1 MSKRFLFWM
10 ALSAAIVLS
19 GCQTTG
25 RSSTSVG
32 PRVGPTA
39 STPLG
44 EEKKNY
50 DINSNIFLDV
60 AVPVFDPGIPEDL
73 DKLEK
78 DAVWPQ
84 LRRAEAN
91 RFSLKTKEALQKTGV
106 FGSVSVAPSPQVTA
120 EVYVLGKIEESNSE
134 DIEISIEVVDISGRR
149 WDTETFKHRVST
161 GFYRDKR
168 NDEKDSYG
176 PIFDDIADHVV
187 SLLKRRKEAQKE
199 ELKHIADIRFAQSF
213 SPEAFSEHLVTNR
226 SGYVSLRSLPAA
238 DDPAYARIRPLRV
251 QDQLFI
257 DRIQSQYEGFSAKT
271 DESYLTWQQET
282 LPSIVDARKARRAS
296 VAKGVLAAVLIGA
309 AVAGAADNNGSGLQD
324 VATVGAAI
332 GGGLLVKSALDS
344 RREARVHLAT
354 IDELGESLDIEMDP
368 QVVELED
375 KTIELTGTAQEQYI
389 QWKSHLKQI
398 YELEETP
405 DIQL

>member
-10 ALSAAIVLS
+10 ALSAAVVLS

-32 PRVGPTA
+32 PSVGPTA

-44 EEKKNY
+44 EKKKNH
-50 DINSNIFLDV
+50 DINSNVFLDV
-60 AVPVFDPGIPEDL
+60 AIPVFDPGIPEDF
-73 DKLEK
+73 DKLED
-78 DAVWPQ
+78 DAIWPQ

-91 RFSLKTKEALQKTGV
+91 RFALKTKEALQETGV
-106 FGSVSVAPSPQVTA
+106 FGAVSVAPSPQVTA

-134 DIEISIEVVDISGRR
+134 DIKISIEVVDISGRL
-149 WDTETFKHRVST
+149 WDKETFKHRVT
-161 GFYRDKR
+161 GGFYRDKR
-168 NDEKDSYG
+168 NNGKDSYS
-176 PIFDDIADHVV
+176 PIFDDIADHIV

-213 SPEAFSEHLVTNR
+213 SPEIFSDHLVTDRN
-226 SGYVSLRSLPAA
+226 GYVSLLSLPAA
-238 DDPAYARIRPLRV
+238 NDPSYTRIRPLRV
-251 QDQLFI
+251 QDQLFV

-282 LPSIVDARKARRAS
+282 LPSIVDARKAKRATI
-296 VAKGVLAAVLIGA
+296 AKGVLAAVLIGA
-309 AVAGAADNNGSGLQD
+309 AVAGATDNDGSGLQD

-354 IDELGESLDIEMDP
+354 IDELGESLDIEVDP

-375 KTIELTGTAQEQYI
+375 KTLELTGTAQEQYL
-389 QWKSHLKQI
+389 QWKSHLKEI
-398 YELEETP
+398 YELEKTP